1 MSTLG
6 NIPRLFP
13 DTATTFSTQGI
24 GALTDFVSI
33 SVVEQLNGGMEL
45 TMVYPITGVHFESIA
60 TRSLILAKPNPISDP
75 YPFRVYSITKPINGR
90 CTVHAHGWHYDL
102 AGVPIPPFSSSTAPA
117 ALAVFNSSPA
127 VPHPFTFSTP
137 MLTTADF
144 ELTHPASI
152 FSVMGGTEG
161 SIIDVFS
168 GEWVFGYNND
178 PTDIRLVS
186 RRGADNGVTI
196 RYGKNLTSLEQE
208 ESIASVYTGVY
219 PYWQGAEGVLVT
231 LAEQIVPV
239 AGSYNFDRIL
249 TLDLTADFEEQPT
262 EDELR
267 ARAVSYISAN
277 GIGIP
282 TVSLKVSFVALGQT
296 DQYKS
301 MAMLEDV
308 ELGDTVSVQFERLG
322 VDASARIIET
332 DYNPAT
338 GRYNSVT
345 IGSDRATIADTI
357 ATQGQ
362 AVERLRTTVPNPV
375 LAAVQQAT
383 DRIVGNLG
391 GYIVMRYDADNQP
404 YELLIMDTN
413 DINTATKVWR
423 WNQAGLGY
431 SSTGYN
437 GTYGL
442 AITADGEIVADFI
455 TAGHMAADII
465 TMGANPGDELTDYFR
480 VYLDDNS
487 RAVVELGAD
496 ENQIVLRMQNDR
508 IAFCDTQGTVLA
520 YFSDNSFKIVTLAA
534 FELQNLKIA
543 VLDNGAYG
551 FMAAQ

>member
-1 MSTLG
+1 MSTLAS
-6 NIPRLFP
+6 IPRLFP
-13 DTATTFSTQGI
+13 DSATTFSTQGI

-45 TMVYPITGVHFESIA
+45 TMVYPITGVHFDRIA

-117 ALAVFNSSPA
+117 ALSALNSSAA
-127 VPHPFTFSTP
+127 VPHPFTFSTQ

-144 ELTHPASI
+144 ELEHPASI

-161 SIIDVFS
+161 SIIDVFG

-186 RRGADNGVTI
+186 RRGSDNGVTI

-219 PYWQGAEGVLVT
+219 PYWQGAEGGLVT

-267 ARAVSYISAN
+267 ARAVFYISAN

-308 ELGDTVSVQFERLG
+308 ELGDTVTVQFEQLG

-345 IGSDRATIADTI
+345 IGSARATIADTI

-437 GTYGL
+437 GTYGT

>member
-45 TMVYPITGVHFESIA
+45 TMVYPITGVHFDSIA

-117 ALAVFNSSPA
+117 ALAALNSSAA
-127 VPHPFTFSTP
+127 VPHVFSFSTP

-161 SIIDVFS
+161 SIIDVFG
-168 GEWVFGYNND
+168 GEWVYNYNND

-186 RRGADNGVTI
+186 RRGSDNGVTI

-219 PYWQGAEGVLVT
+219 PYWQGAEGGLVT

-239 AGSYNFDRIL
+239 AGSYNFDCIL

-345 IGSDRATIADTI
+345 IGSARATIADTI

-391 GYIVMRYDADNQP
+391 GHIVMRYDADNQP